1 MRRKVNTQHSS
12 GRIAGSQVASNRALR
27 RFTSITSS
35 AIENKQ
41 YDARLAVHIGEI
53 DTLAY
58 QPAGPPQV
66 PVQLICWAGPFGTG
80 RRLLALSGQVW

>member
-12 GRIAGSQVASNRALR
+12 GRIAGSLVTSNARIAALR
-27 RFTSITSS
+27 SITSS
-35 AIENKQ
+35 AIESNQ
-41 YDARLAVHIGEI
+41 YDAHLAVHIGEI
-53 DTLAY
+53 DAVAY